1 MSHALNQS
9 QRWNEGGF
17 HVLPGLASVQEQRE
31 LVRLGTQII
40 EAAPLLVPSMP
51 DGTPFRCKVTG
62 AGQGMFFS
70 DRWFGYR
77 YSMAHPGTCALLPPI
92 PDLAHELGHRALDR
106 AGVRRIAFD
115 SMLLNSY
122 DTELGER
129 LGLHVDTL
137 ELDIDKPLVSISVGA
152 DCEFL
157 VGGLDRDIKPDKV
170 VLSSGDG
177 IVMSGDARLWFHGVE
192 RTWHSLF
199 SPLPPGIRWA
209 FLLRSAF
216 S

>member
-1 MSHALNQS
+1 MADQK
-9 QRWNEGGF
+9 RWMDGGF
-17 HVLPGLASVQEQRE
+17 HVLRGLASAQDQRE

-40 EAAPLLVPSMP
+40 AAAPLLVPTMP
-51 DGTPFRCKVTG
+51 DATPFRCKVTG
-62 AGQGMFFS
+62 AGEGMFFS
-70 DRWFGYR
+70 DRRRGYHYTR
-77 YSMAHPGTCALLPPI
+77 THPSSGARLPPI
-92 PDLAHELGHRALDR
+92 PEPVHELGHRALAR
-106 AGVRRIAFD
+106 AGVRPVAFD

-122 DTELGER
+122 DSELGER
-129 LGLHVDTL
+129 LGLHVDTQ
-137 ELDIDKPLVSISVGA
+137 EVDVDKPLASISVGA

-157 VGGLDRDIKPDKV
+157 IGGLERDIKPDKV

-177 IVMSGDARLWFHGVE
+177 IVMSGNARLWFHGVE

-209 FLLRSAF
+209 FLLRNAF